1 MRWFQ
6 GGCYTEYLNAILTQH
21 MESLSIKVVDDR
33 DDEDDEST
41 TSGSQS
47 DSMQA
52 WFIDVIA
59 FGIFQEGRAM
69 SGLLFPNN
77 LTRLTKS
84 QKVPALLEMDAPPG
98 MSACTSTYVP
108 RPYISAP
115 LKPPLRPIVVQ
126 ASLLLLPIILQSLS
140 TSIVTID
147 AKVNSLTKEPLLT
160 ASQMNDILTALGDV
174 VDGQKLLEEVKKKQ
188 YKEIWKLKRK
198 VKILVSV
205 E

>member
-1 MRWFQ
+1 LMPSSNDQNVHFRRD
-6 GGCYTEYLNAILTQH
+6 ILVA
-21 MESLSIKVVDDR
+21 SIMP
-33 DDEDDEST
+33 
-41 TSGSQS
+41 GFPS
-47 DSMQA
+47 DVEK
-52 WFIDVIA
+52 IIVPE
-59 FGIFQEGRAM
+59 IFRRKGHAM

-84 QKVPALLEMDAPPG
+84 QKDAENPTRKRAYDDMDAPPG

-198 VKILVSV
+198 VKILVKT
-205 E
+205 